1 MATSSSTLNPANYT
15 SVWSDDF
22 TQGYLPGNMVVAW
35 GDSGEFAYSSAG
47 LALTSDGNASGFMT
61 ADAGPSS
68 GDGYG
73 LYSVT
78 FTAPSSEANG
88 AYICMW
94 PGSNVWPGPE
104 LDFYEQMGGNAY
116 MTVHWAGADGS
127 NQYQSDNLGP
137 LNTSQPTTMAM
148 DWEKGSLTFYL
159 NGQEVQ
165 QYVAGGAVPIPRDY
179 ADGGENESFGA
190 GNVGP
195 AGTTLTVSAMSYS
208 TLNSGTTVPTATTT
222 TTTTST
228 STSTSTPTSTWIAIS
243 NPGTVTAAS
252 AGAPVTVQETVS
264 APGLSTIYEATFTSA
279 GTAEANWAAVTLD
292 ASGNGSFAAN
302 FANSGDYVVA
312 VSNTSTDANESWSS
326 PITITAP
333 TATTSTTSTSTSGTT
348 STTTPTTTTTTTT
361 STSAGSVLTLS
372 AADVN
377 NQLVLTGIKA
387 DGQDWTVKWSLDG
400 HYEGT
405 LKDNMPDGSF
415 TFTEAL
421 PTPGTHNVVVYL
433 DSTNIQASASVTVPT
448 ATTTSTATTSTSGT
462 PTSTSTS
469 GTTSTTTPTTAT
481 TTTTSTS
488 AGSVLTLSAADVN
501 NQLVLTGTKA
511 DGQDWTV
518 KWSLDGQYKGTLADN
533 MPDGSFIFTEALPA
547 PGAHNVVVYLD
558 STNVQASA
566 SVTVPTATTSTA
578 TTSTPTTV
586 TVNTQTSYTTAI
598 TGQTIQSTL
607 GSHTFFLNG
616 ANETLTATGGKETVT
631 ANGGS
636 TVITTG
642 AYADTITLNS
652 SGNTGNAGAGANTVI
667 DNGTNNTL
675 ILPAAGAG
683 TDTIKGAV
691 FSNGDVFDLR
701 AAMAATKWDG
711 QASDLGSYL
720 SVRPANSGQ
729 DLKVLLSASAG
740 GAGTVIATLAGQGSQ
755 TLASFEQHAR
765 FV

>member
-448 ATTTSTATTSTSGT
+448 ATTTSTATTST
-462 PTSTSTS
+462 
-469 GTTSTTTPTTAT
+469 
-481 TTTTSTS
+481 
-488 AGSVLTLSAADVN
+488 
-501 NQLVLTGTKA
+501 
-511 DGQDWTV
+511 
-518 KWSLDGQYKGTLADN
+518 
-533 MPDGSFIFTEALPA
+533 
-547 PGAHNVVVYLD
+547 
-558 STNVQASA
+558 
-566 SVTVPTATTSTA
+566 
-578 TTSTPTTV
+578 PTTV

-636 TVITTG
+636 AVITTG

-652 SGNTGNAGAGANTVI
+652 SGNTVNAGAGANTVI